1 MAAFIRM
8 IVDEINRRTFNYLT
22 DKYEYFYFEYSNIFK
37 ISKSKHNDQSVLSK
51 SKSFELSEKNSNC
64 TNNLKYCSIRSSI
77 MTKIKRLASNRNRA
91 ISSFYTVVNQNLIPR
106 SGN

>member
-1 MAAFIRM
+1 M
-8 IVDEINRRTFNYLT
+8 IVDEINRQTFNYLT
-22 DKYEYFYFEYSNIFK
+22 DKYEYFYFEYSKIFK
-37 ISKSKHNDQSVLSK
+37 ISKSKHNDQSVLS

-64 TNNLKYCSIRSSI
+64 TNNLKHCSIRSSI

>member
-1 MAAFIRM
+1 M
-8 IVDEINRRTFNYLT
+8 IVDEINRQTFNYLT
-22 DKYEYFYFEYSNIFK
+22 DKYEYFYFKYSNIFK
-37 ISKSKHNDQSVLSK
+37 ISKSKHNDQSVS

-64 TNNLKYCSIRSSI
+64 TNNLKHCSIRSSI